1 MTGDPGLARQDRGSV
16 RASRY
21 VDRPDMRW
29 YVEISPAGKEGEPT
43 HKLCLEAP
51 HWQPALQQ
59 ARRILGHDDKL
70 SGVAVEFMDDGCRAT
85 DAELSLLYVVT
96 QAPDDAPVVEEAGD
110 ADDDGDSPA
119 GGRRSKRRLSRAGKR
134 GRSRRRREADETSEE
149 TPLSKEDAE
158 EAAARK
164 PAGKTQVIGSNV
176 RSGARRS
183 RPGISTVAYGSMG
196 EAVEAEDEREAAAK
210 AEEETAAEA
219 EDEAAAKAEDEAA
232 AKKAEDEAA
241 AKKAEEEAA
250 AKKKAEEEAAAKKK
264 AEEEAAARKK
274 ARADRQKSLG
284 ALLVAERTREA
295 TDDEPLTCRE
305 ESWYVEL
312 PLALG
317 ELVAFLDDR
326 AEALGDEDAD
336 GATTTLLHV
345 GIYDHRFD
353 DEPQRAPIATSRW
366 RGWRE
371 EAETVFF
378 PYSTQPVTSAA
389 EAEEVLGGS
398 QVAAKAIPPDAAEE
412 KKRAEEEAARK
423 KAEEEA
429 ARKKA
434 AEEAAAKKKA
444 EAEAAKKKAEAE
456 AAAKK
461 AEAEAA
467 KKAEAEAAAK
477 KTDADEADAEKAAK
491 KKSAPEDEAA
501 PAKGG
506 EPEPPTRKMDDS
518 SKSGRK
524 KVQKTM
530 IGGTAAPE
538 IAAAAAKAAK
548 EAETTKGGEAKSS
561 TSRRSLG
568 DRKKKKKKRK
578 KKQSLGTTTMRSEA
592 PAESKGEPSSKVLVE
607 EARESNQGVR
617 ASSPSRVKLGQGG
630 QRPSAP
636 APMEFDQDLP
646 SRAERD
652 QRMASARERVSSLT
666 PPQSLPGNRIAG
678 EDLITDLFEDVAE
691 LHYLND
697 ALEGAEFVLNLA
709 LEKLPC
715 EAGLVSLYDI
725 DKREYV
731 VVRQAGGDKSAV
743 LLRVP
748 EKAPVPRKAMR
759 STQAVVLPK
768 VKDGD
773 LGSDRRWNEMGVE
786 PRSLI
791 CAPVEKAGRYLG
803 LLELANPHD
812 GKAFNAGDG
821 NAMSYIGQAF
831 GEFLAER
838 GVMLDPDAVVA
849 QAEAAAR

>member
-1 MTGDPGLARQDRGSV
+1 
-16 RASRY
+16 
-21 VDRPDMRW
+21 MRW
-29 YVEISPAGKEGEPT
+29 YVEISPAGNEGEPT

-59 ARRILGHDDKL
+59 ARRILGQDEKL
-70 SGVAVEFMDDGCRAT
+70 SGVAVEFMADGCRAT

-96 QAPDDAPVVEEAGD
+96 QAPDDAPVVEEAGAAD
-110 ADDDGDSPA
+110 DDDGDDAKA

-134 GRSRRRREADETSEE
+134 GRSRRRREADETSAE
-149 TPLSKEDAE
+149 TPLSKDDADE
-158 EAAARK
+158 AARK

-176 RSGARRS
+176 GGRRS
-183 RPGISTVAYGSMG
+183 DRPGIETVAYGSVG
-196 EAVEAEDEREAAAK
+196 EAVAAEEKKKAEQDAAEK
-210 AEEETAAEA
+210 AEEEAAE
-219 EDEAAAKAEDEAA
+219 KAEQEA

-241 AKKAEEEAA
+241 AKKKAEDEAAAKKKAEEEAA

-264 AEEEAAARKK
+264 AEEEAAAKKKAEEEAAAKKKAEEEAAAKKKAEQEAAARKN
-274 ARADRQKSLG
+274 ARADRKAQLG
-284 ALLVAERTREA
+284 ATLVAERTTDA

-305 ESWYVEL
+305 ESWYVKLPL
-312 PLALG
+312 PLA
-317 ELVAFLDDR
+317 ELEGFLADR
-326 AEALGDEDAD
+326 AEALVDEDAE
-336 GATTTLLHV
+336 GAATTLLVV

-366 RGWRE
+366 RGWRQDTE
-371 EAETVFF
+371 SVFF
-378 PYSTQPVTSAA
+378 PYSTQPVTTVE
-389 EAEEVLGGS
+389 EAKDVLGGS
-398 QVAAKAIPPDAAEE
+398 EVSAKAIPPDAAEE
-412 KKRAEEEAARK
+412 KKKAEEAARK
-423 KAEEEA
+423 KAEEE
-429 ARKKA
+429 
-434 AEEAAAKKKA
+434 AAKKKA
-444 EAEAAKKKAEAE
+444 EAEAAKKKAEEE
-456 AAAKK
+456 AAKKKADADAAKK
-461 AEAEAA
+461 AEGS
-467 KKAEAEAAAK
+467 KA
-477 KTDADEADAEKAAK
+477 KAAGASEGASK
-491 KKSAPEDEAA
+491 DGAA
-501 PAKGG
+501 GKDD
-506 EPEPPTRKMDDS
+506 EPEPPTRKMDDA
-518 SKSGRK
+518 SGGKRSRK

-530 IGGTAAPE
+530 IGGTAAPQ
-538 IAAAAAKAAK
+538 IAAAAKAAK
-548 EAETTKGGEAKSS
+548 EASEKDGAAKGS
-561 TSRRSLG
+561 TSRRSLS
-568 DRKKKKKKRK
+568 DRKNKKKKKKRK
-578 KKQSLGTTTMRSEA
+578 PSLGATTMRSEA
-592 PAESKGEPSSKVLVE
+592 PAESKNEPTSTVLVE
-607 EARESNQGVR
+607 EARESNQGAR

-630 QRPSAP
+630 PRPATP
-636 APMEFDQDLP
+636 VPVEFDQDLP

-652 QRMASARERVSSLT
+652 QRMASARERVSSLS

-715 EAGLVSLYDI
+715 EAGMVSLYDI

-748 EKAPVPRKAMR
+748 EKAPIPRKAMR

-773 LGSDRRWNEMGVE
+773 LGSDKRWNEMGIK